1 MLQKRKL
8 EKQPQS
14 VLLRKG
20 WMQLQKLQRY
30 ILKKYVK
37 FCSRKRDEK
46 YGKKEDYVIK
56 QPEVESAKKIGRME
70 EVQKINLEAAKKT
83 AETKRNEDEA
93 NKEKADKENSL
104 KKGKW
109 LKMQQKDKERKTT
122 VDKA

>member
-93 NKEKADKENSL
+93 NKEKAEKEKEL
-104 KKGKW
+104 ETRKMVEKAKK
-109 LKMQQKDKERKTT
+109 
-122 VDKA
+122 